1 LSNFYYDYT
10 LIEKQTNYNVFETG
24 LVNPIN
30 YIFIFIVFT
39 ALTPVFYISPVE
51 RFSDKSLHFLL
62 FFVVFLDALC
72 FLFTNSY
79 FLLLFF
85 YELLVIPVFFILKY
99 YGHYY
104 RKIQASFF
112 ILIWALVGSFFIFLG
127 FILFFFQEDFMPSAV
142 FFLETS
148 FSFWGLFFITL
159 GFLVKVPLW
168 PFHF

>member
-1 LSNFYYDYT
+1 
-10 LIEKQTNYNVFETG
+10 LIEKQTNYNVFEAG

-39 ALTPVFYISPVE
+39 AITPVFYVSPVE
-51 RFSDKSLHFLL
+51 RFGDKSLHFLL
-62 FFVVFLDALC
+62 FFVVFLDAIC

-127 FILFFFQEDFMPSAV
+127 FILFFFQEDFMPNAV

-159 GFLVKVPLW
+159 GFLVKVPL
-168 PFHF
+168 